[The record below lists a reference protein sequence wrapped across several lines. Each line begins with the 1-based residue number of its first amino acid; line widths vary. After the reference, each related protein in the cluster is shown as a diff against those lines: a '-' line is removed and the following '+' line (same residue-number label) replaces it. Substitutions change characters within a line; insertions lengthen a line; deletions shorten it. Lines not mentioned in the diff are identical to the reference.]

1 MQPDIVLPLLLL
13 CAFKRCRDPRI
24 WFARA
29 RIFEL
34 FLRPLTYFFLT
45 NLGSR
50 NPTVRSVQ
58 AEFIKLNEVSVAPS
72 TAPIERTI
80 AVEDLH
86 FYLINVDQDK
96 KYVSRIFAIT
106 SKTVA
111 KLENYL

>member
-1 MQPDIVLPLLLL
+1 LSCLFYCSAPSKDAEIRVSGLPVPEFLNYFYDRLL
-13 CAFKRCRDPRI
+13 I
-24 WFARA
+24 
-29 RIFEL
+29 
-34 FLRPLTYFFLT
+34 FLT

-50 NPTVRSVQ
+50 NPTMRSVQ